1 MSNSAFRI
9 LAFAAAV
16 LSATQVRAQIIAGA
30 VHDPVRGQ
38 LVADLVYQGTNPKHE
53 FSLAW
58 SECGGGEPPYEVE
71 ARVIDKQGDDIA
83 DQEFRVHR
91 RFSLQELKCRPAL
104 LTLRMGRHVFS
115 PVFIPASR

>member
-1 MSNSAFRI
+1 LSNSALRI

-16 LSATQVRAQIIAGA
+16 LFATQVHAQIIAGA
-30 VHDPVRGQ
+30 VYDPVRDQ
-38 LVADLVYQGTNPKHE
+38 LVADLVYQGTNPNHP

-58 SECGGGEPPYEVE
+58 GECGGGEPPYEVE

-83 DQEFRVHR
+83 DQEFRVRR
-91 RFSLQELKCRPAL
+91 RFSLQDLKCRPAL

-115 PVFIPASR
+115 PVFIPAPR